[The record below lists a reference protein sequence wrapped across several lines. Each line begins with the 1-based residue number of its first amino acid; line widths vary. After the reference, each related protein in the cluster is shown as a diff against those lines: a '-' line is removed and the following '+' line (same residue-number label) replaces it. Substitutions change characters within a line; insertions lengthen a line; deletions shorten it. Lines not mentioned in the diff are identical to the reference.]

1 MGLSLAAG
9 QLYVACAE
17 AQAVRRLDLAS
28 GLATTLVGAGPF
40 DFGDINGALAAARL
54 QHVQDVAAG
63 NGVVFVADTYNNQ
76 VKAIHVSEDEIVRY
90 LGSGQ
95 AGPLDG
101 PGPTSRLA
109 EPAGICCFENT
120 LYIADTNNHAIRT
133 ADLESGHLRPFE
145 LRGLDRFVSG
155 G

>member
-95 AGPLDG
+95 AGLLDG
-101 PGPTSRLA
+101 PGPTARLA